1 MEVQD
6 NRDSR
11 REIQT
16 LQEAVAQQN
25 LVLQRLERS
34 LKRLEESYDR
44 MSSRVDAIET
54 ARPGNGPA
62 ETTPAVEKGR
72 AGAPG
77 SFMRSGG
84 QSRELVRERVSRTH
98 GNPAAAQVPGVDA
111 PSVGHDESTHD
122 ESGQSDASQGP
133 STPASRPNL
142 LSRAKTALRG
152 AIADGTVNSTL
163 DRIQSSLKLAD
174 EAAGAL
180 SQISAMVKASLE
192 QSAGVQGSGAPPPP
206 GVSLPLLLDLAK
218 TPQFQKFVA
227 AMLTHFLMDVD
238 PDQAPVSS

>member
-25 LVLQRLERS
+25 QVLQRLERS

-44 MSSRVDAIET
+44 MSSRVDAMEI

-72 AGAPG
+72 SGAPA
-77 SFMRSGG
+77 SLTRSGG
-84 QSRELVRERVSRTH
+84 QSKDLTRERVSRTH
-98 GNPAAAQVPGVDA
+98 GNPVAAQVPGVDA
-111 PSVGHDESTHD
+111 PPVEHDGPTHD
-122 ESGQSDASQGP
+122 ESGQSHASQGP
-133 STPASRPNL
+133 GTSASRPNL
-142 LSRAKTALRG
+142 LSRAKLALRG
-152 AIADGTVNSTL
+152 AIADGTVNNTL
-163 DRIQSSLKLAD
+163 DKIQSSLKLAD

-192 QSAGVQGSGAPPPP
+192 QSAGVQGSGAPPSH
-206 GVSLPLLLDLAK
+206 GVSFPLLLDLAK
-218 TPQFQKFVA
+218 TPQFQRFVA
-227 AMLTHFLMDVD
+227 SMLTHFLEDVD
-238 PDQAPVSS
+238 PDQAPASS